1 MNRNTDQ
8 RLRLT
13 LRQLEV
19 FVATCSAGSTRA
31 AADRVAR
38 SQSAASNA
46 LAEIEATLGV
56 ELFDRAARRLV
67 LNENGRAL
75 LPRAVALLEQA
86 AEAEALFAAAH
97 TAPLRL
103 AASFTV
109 GEYLLPALIAEWK
122 ATHPRSQVRLD
133 IANTREVLDSVAAFT
148 ADMGFIEGSASHP
161 ELVVRRWIADELVV
175 VAGPGHPL
183 ARRTASARQLA
194 RANWV
199 VREEGSGT
207 REAADRW
214 LTTQLPSA
222 TIELELGSNEAV
234 KRAVACGLGLGLL
247 SRLAVAQALE
257 AGWLVQVRTAAALP
271 RRMLGIVTHRAKRL
285 GLVTDD
291 FLHHCVQRGKAL
303 DGTT

>member
-19 FVATCSAGSTRA
+19 FVATCSGGSTRA
-31 AADRVAR
+31 AAERVAR

-46 LAEIEATLGV
+46 LAGIEATLGV
-56 ELFDRAARRLV
+56 ELFDRAGRKLA

-86 AEAEALFAAAH
+86 AEAEGLFASAH
-97 TAPLRL
+97 AAPLRL

-122 ATHPRSQVRLD
+122 ATRPRSQVRLD
-133 IANTREVLDSVAAFT
+133 IANTREVLDSVSAFAA
-148 ADMGFIEGSASHP
+148 DIGFIEGSQSHP
-161 ELVVRRWIADELVV
+161 DLVVRRWLADDLVV
-175 VAGPGHPL
+175 VAGPGHAL

-194 RANWV
+194 QADWV
-199 VREEGSGT
+199 VREQGSGT

-247 SRLAVAQALE
+247 SRLAVTEALQ
-257 AGWLVQVRTAAALP
+257 AGWLVQVRTAVALP
-271 RRMLGIVTHRAKRL
+271 RRVLGIVTHRAKSL
-285 GLVTDD
+285 GSVTED
-291 FLHHCVQRGKAL
+291 FLRHCVQRGKTL
-303 DGTT
+303 EGR